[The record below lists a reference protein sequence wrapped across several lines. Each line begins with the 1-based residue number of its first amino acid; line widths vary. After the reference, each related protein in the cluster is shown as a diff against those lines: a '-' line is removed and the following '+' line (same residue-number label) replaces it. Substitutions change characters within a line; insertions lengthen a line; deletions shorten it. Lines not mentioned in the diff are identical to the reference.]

1 MEEKIE
7 DVLVKIG
14 VPENVLGFDFIK
26 EAVLILDRDGV
37 CAKWICLYHE
47 IGKKYGKT
55 GGMVER
61 GIRYALHATRKECKD
76 KDVVNHY
83 IGFTNTSNSNSISL
97 LYRRIKR
104 EIGGMNEWRG

>member
-14 VPENVLGFDFIK
+14 VPANVLGFDFIK

-61 GIRYALHATRKECKD
+61 GIRYALHATRK
-76 KDVVNHY
+76 
-83 IGFTNTSNSNSISL
+83 
-97 LYRRIKR
+97 
-104 EIGGMNEWRG
+104 